1 MFCLTFFRNVSNLI
15 GDAEGVGMAV
25 LQHKDSISH
34 QTKNCQRCGKILPLN
49 YEEQYCKKCA
59 EEVLF
64 IQVRE
69 FIRDNDV
76 TEMEVAEYF
85 NISKSKIKEW
95 IREGRIQHR

>member
-1 MFCLTFFRNVSNLI
+1 
-15 GDAEGVGMAV
+15 MAV

-34 QTKNCQRCGKILPLN
+34 QRKNCARCGKILPES
-49 YEEQYCKKCA
+49 YEKDFCRKC
-59 EEVLF
+59 EEEELF

-69 FIRDNDV
+69 YIRDNDV

-85 NISKSKIKEW
+85 NIPKQKIKEW